1 MSSDARGIEPQTI
14 RDNVANELSKYRSR
28 RRQGYASV
36 HVLLLSWEASDDTFG
51 EDVRGITRVF
61 RDSFN
66 YVVLPYK
73 IPSKDS
79 QRRLNLHVAQFL
91 SQYGS
96 EDNLI
101 VVYYVGHGA
110 PSALHRSECIWAA

>member
-1 MSSDARGIEPQTI
+1 MSSDARGIIPQII
-14 RDNVANELSKYRSR
+14 RDKIANELSKYRLR

-36 HVLLLSWEASDDTFG
+36 YVLILSWEANDVTFG
-51 EDVRGITRVF
+51 EDARGIARVF

-66 YVVLPYK
+66 YVVLPFK
-73 IPSKDS
+73 IPSVDS
-79 QRRLNLHVAQFL
+79 QQRLNLHVAQFV

-101 VVYYVGHGA
+101 VVYYGGHGA
-110 PSALHRSECIWAA
+110 PSYNHQSECIWAA